1 MIRLH
6 FYFILFSCCTQIYLV
21 QAQPN
26 IDDLKQLITQSNA
39 TYKEKIQ
46 AYIELAGSNQL
57 KNFGENLKYGYDGLT
72 YAVNHSD
79 TIRKGILLNNI
90 GKAHYFNADYD
101 SANVYYQNA
110 IAILQN
116 TNAVLQLA
124 DVYNNTAKLYRK
136 LKKLPAAH
144 SFYKKAFDIY
154 TSQKNEDG
162 IATIFNEEGV
172 VYEYEENYDQAIK
185 NYMSSLKLRERMRD
199 SVGIGYSLN
208 FIDGAFAIMQNF
220 NEAINYNMRA
230 LRIREL
236 MKDSFAI
243 ALSYSDIGVIYAMQ
257 QNFNSAHQYLEHSN
271 EFARALRYP
280 DLILTNLKQL
290 SDIASDEKNFEK
302 AFNYQKEY
310 ALIKDSIY
318 QSETSKQVEEFAA
331 RYENTEKEKLIQEQ
345 EFAISRR
352 NYWIAG
358 IIAAFILSFLLGYS
372 WYRRYKLKQAA
383 IHQQDRMEQRA
394 LAAQNIIEAEE
405 KERKRIASELHDGVG
420 QTMSAASMNLSVLK
434 DGLIRMDNKHEAL
447 INKVH
452 AMVNDSCNE
461 IRMVSH
467 NLMPHALNDKNL
479 SAAVKDFTSKI
490 DSNVLP
496 IYLHAE
502 GFDDATVTPTES
514 VLYRVIQ
521 EIVNNVLKH
530 AKAKRL
536 DISLIKT
543 NNSIEVIMEDD
554 GVGFDLA
561 GATQKKGLGLQNIQS
576 RIEWLQGQV
585 EWDTSPGRGTVA
597 SIFIPLKV

>member
-1 MIRLH
+1 MIRFL
-6 FYFILFSCCTQIYLV
+6 FYFLSLICCLQMNFLF
-21 QAQPN
+21 AQPTT
-26 IDDLKQLITQSNA
+26 DAVKQVITSSNA
-39 TYKEKIQ
+39 TYKEKIE
-46 AYIELAGSNQL
+46 AYIDLAGNIQL
-57 KNFGENLKYGYDGLT
+57 KNFGENLKYGYEGVSF
-72 YAVNHSD
+72 AINHAD
-79 TIRKGILLNNI
+79 TTSRGILLNNI

-101 SANVYYQNA
+101 SANIYYQKA
-110 IAILQN
+110 ITVLLQ

-124 DVYNNTAKLYRK
+124 DVYNNIAKLYRK
-136 LKKLPAAH
+136 LKKLSAAH

-154 TSQKNEDG
+154 TKQKNENG

-185 NYMSSLKLRERMRD
+185 NYKASLQLRERMHD
-199 SVGIGYSLN
+199 SVGIGYALN
-208 FIDGAFAIMQNF
+208 FIGGAFAMMQNF
-220 NEAINYNMRA
+220 DEAIHYNMQA

-243 ALSYSDIGVIYAMQ
+243 ALSYSDMGVIYAMQ
-257 QNFNSAHQYLEHSN
+257 KNFSSAHQYLEQSN
-271 EFARALRYP
+271 QLARALRYP

-290 SDIASDEKNFEK
+290 SDVASDENEFEQ
-302 AFNYQKEY
+302 AYSYQKEY

-318 QSETSKQVEEFAA
+318 QSETSKQIEEFAA
-331 RYENTEKEKLIQEQ
+331 RYETAEKEKLIQEQ

-358 IIAAFILSFLLGYS
+358 IVAAFILCCLLGYS
-372 WYRRYKLKQAA
+372 WYRRYQLKQAA
-383 IHQQDRMEQRA
+383 MLQQERMEQRA

-434 DGLIRMDNKHEAL
+434 DGLINIDNKHEVL
-447 INKVH
+447 MSKVH

-461 IRMVSH
+461 IRTVSH

-479 SAAVKDFTSKI
+479 SLAVKDFISKI

-502 GFDDATVTPTES
+502 GFDALTVTPAES

-536 DISLIKT
+536 DISLMKST
-543 NNSIEVIMEDD
+543 SSIEAILEDD
-554 GVGFDLA
+554 GIGFDLV
-561 GATQKKGLGLQNIQS
+561 GASQKKGLGLQNIQS
-576 RIEWLQGQV
+576 RIAWLQGHV
-585 EWDTSPGRGTVA
+585 EWDTSPGRGTVV
-597 SIFIPLKV
+597 SIFIPFKV

>member
-1 MIRLH
+1 MKLH
-6 FYFILFSCCTQIYLV
+6 FYLILFFCCTRLCIV

-26 IDDLKQLITQSNA
+26 IDDLKQIIINSNT

-57 KNFGENLKYGYDGLT
+57 KSFGDNLKYGYEGIF
-72 YAVNHSD
+72 YAVNHAD
-79 TIRKGILLNNI
+79 TVSRGMILNNI

-101 SANVYYQNA
+101 SASIYYQNA
-110 IAILQN
+110 IPLLQN
-116 TNAVLQLA
+116 PNTELQLA
-124 DVYNNTAKLYRK
+124 DVYNNIAKLYRK
-136 LKKLPAAH
+136 LKKLPTAH
-144 SFYKKAFDIY
+144 RFYQKAFDIY
-154 TSQKNEDG
+154 TKQKNEDG

-172 VYEYEENYDQAIK
+172 VYEYEENYNQAIK
-185 NYMSSLKLRERMRD
+185 NYMASLKLRERMQD

-208 FIDGAFAIMQNF
+208 FIGGVFAMMQNF
-220 NEAINYNMRA
+220 DEAIKYNMRA

-236 MKDSFAI
+236 LKDSFAI
-243 ALSYSDIGVIYAMQ
+243 ALSYSDIGAIYAIQ
-257 QNFNSAHQYLEHSN
+257 ENFNSAHQYLEQSN
-271 EFARALRYP
+271 QFARAIRYP

-290 SDIASDEKNFEK
+290 SDVAFDENKFDQ
-302 AFNYQKEY
+302 AYSYQKEY
-310 ALIKDSIY
+310 ILIKDSIY
-318 QSETSKQVEEFAA
+318 QSESSKQLEDFAA
-331 RYENTEKEKLIQEQ
+331 RYQTAEKEKLIQEQ

-358 IIAAFILSFLLGYS
+358 IIAVFILCFLLSYS
-372 WYRRYKLKQAA
+372 WYKRYKLKQASMLQ
-383 IHQQDRMEQRA
+383 HERMEQRA

-405 KERKRIASELHDGVG
+405 KERRRIASELHDGVG

-434 DGLIRMDNKHEAL
+434 DGLQTTDENNKVL

-452 AMVNDSCNE
+452 AMVNDSCHE

-479 SAAVKDFTSKI
+479 SLAVKDFTSKI
-490 DSNVLP
+490 DSGVLP

-502 GFDDATVTPTES
+502 GFDDKTVTPTES

-530 AKAKRL
+530 ARAKRL

-543 NNSIEVIMEDD
+543 NRSIEVIMEDD
-554 GVGFDLA
+554 GIGFDL
-561 GATQKKGLGLQNIQS
+561 TVTSQKTGLGLQNIQS

-585 EWDTSPGRGTVA
+585 EWDTAPGRGTVV
-597 SIFIPLKV
+597 SIFIPLKF